1 MIQNESEEIKQ
12 ASQEMPRGTTGSHK
26 KAIQAGIDTLTGR
39 MVGIG
44 VDFKTFLQE
53 HQKQMKKQ
61 EAKKSKLIGGVAKT
75 PAASSSGAVHMK
87 SNSSKSMRDKRKM
100 KILPHHASQQANRTA
115 GNGISGAA
123 VFSEGQGE
131 FGGGD
136 DA

>member
-53 HQKQMKKQ
+53 H
-61 EAKKSKLIGGVAKT
+61 
-75 PAASSSGAVHMK
+75 
-87 SNSSKSMRDKRKM
+87 
-100 KILPHHASQQANRTA
+100 
-115 GNGISGAA
+115 
-123 VFSEGQGE
+123 
-131 FGGGD
+131 
-136 DA
+136 